1 MAVFT
6 NELKLDVS
14 SFIAQLKKAASDTK
28 GAASE
33 IAGAVSKIKVGV
45 DTEGATKGLAGLKSK
60 FFSTGKDLGEEAGRG
75 ASGGFSDAFKG
86 ALSGGLLAGAG
97 TQIVGNLFSGVGD
110 AISNAQDFE
119 TNLKALSAV
128 TNVTGAGLD
137 DLGLRARDLAK
148 EFGGSANDQLKS
160 FQGILSKFGPG
171 LAGTPEA
178 LTAVSKNINILAAA
192 GGINAQE
199 AMSSLTDAMLQFGV
213 NVGDADTAAA
223 ESSRFI
229 NVLAASAQVG
239 AAEIPQVAQ
248 SILQAGVAAKGAN
261 LSFEETNSALQVLA
275 VGGKVGSEAGI
286 ALRNVLGLLQKQSGP
301 GAETLKKLGLSVE
314 GLGQSLTTQG
324 LEATLR
330 QLGDGL
336 NKVGSDAERNAA
348 LMNLFGA
355 ENASAAGILLENV
368 DSMRTF
374 TEQVT
379 GTNSATE
386 QAAINLDTFS
396 ARLSQIKANVEDA
409 FIDAFQSI
417 APIVSKV
424 IDDIFP
430 RIQAALSSIFSALA
444 PVFTAIGVLIGG
456 ALFGAIQ
463 GIVGLLEILGN
474 GFKVLEPIIPLL
486 ALGIAAY
493 AVAINASVISTKIA
507 AAATAVWN
515 AILAANPV
523 GLVVVAVVALIAA
536 VGALNAAFGES
547 AESRLKDAENTKKV
561 IEEEIKLNNEKKT
574 NVVNTKKQVA
584 EYEQLAKK
592 TNRTAEEN
600 KKLRDIQGELDKQYP
615 DLIDQTKSFEQNLAG
630 VAEIGKQTS
639 ATLGDLTK
647 KGDQLSKQLAESNKA
662 IAEANRD
669 IALQALDDVIGFTD
683 KAKNVFKGNIA
694 AFDKIFDPV
703 REQFANALNL
713 AKTEEQIDSAQKKIL
728 EFVNAQKDLL
738 NDPDKLVAIYEGV
751 TKAVASQRTA
761 IRALAKD
768 NKEAV
773 DAATPPGAPPPPT
786 PPTPPKPTKT
796 GLEIAQE
803 QFKLEEARL
812 KLQQENAITAL
823 RAAVVAGDL
832 TTDQEKTKLK
842 EVELKTARETLAAY
856 EKIFGVQRETL
867 KIDDQLSTD
876 IVREVKFKVNNDQ
889 LVQIRTQFQNFL
901 QQQLTLELGVRPNVK
916 DLEKGTLDAIKKI
929 EATFKDNADDLAD
942 NAISP
947 ESFRTSLAGLQ
958 GSFDAIKKNLQDAL
972 TLPEVQANKELT
984 ASYIEQIDLVTA
996 KSAELATKGQES
1008 LDKAFRE
1015 TLKTRID
1022 INKKTLESLS
1032 DDEKKNATEILRI
1045 RRELIDQETNLKL
1058 ASLKST
1064 GELRNAE
1071 TKIILDE
1078 AAKQRAAL
1086 DKTAKGTGGAFDSV
1100 VGGFTQAIA
1109 GLDFTG
1115 AFDTLVDAGTEAAE
1129 KTVDALKA
1137 GTLDY
1142 QSAVA
1147 ELESI
1152 TVEST
1157 SFLDTVLQRVADSFA
1172 KIRDAS
1178 IASLRDISTGF
1189 DGSQQA
1195 IEKLINAT
1203 ANAAASG
1210 FAQILLEGESF
1221 GKGFVLLIL
1230 DILDA
1235 TIPAL
1240 VALILGQS
1248 LAANPLLGA
1257 VVSAALIATLKAAVA
1272 VARSAAQGFESGGYT
1287 GNVGTKDVAGVVHG
1301 QEFVINARATKQF
1314 RPMLE
1319 EMNKGRLPMIDNGEF
1334 SAMRAELSAIRR
1346 RLDGMPNGIQGSQA
1360 MQLNVGFDNYI
1371 YERDRRRS
1379 AVRGLRG

>member
-1 MAVFT
+1 M
-6 NELKLDVS
+6 
-14 SFIAQLKKAASDTK
+14 
-28 GAASE
+28 
-33 IAGAVSKIKVGV
+33 
-45 DTEGATKGLAGLKSK
+45 
-60 FFSTGKDLGEEAGRG
+60 
-75 ASGGFSDAFKG
+75 
-86 ALSGGLLAGAG
+86 
-97 TQIVGNLFSGVGD
+97 
-110 AISNAQDFE
+110 
-119 TNLKALSAV
+119 
-128 TNVTGAGLD
+128 
-137 DLGLRARDLAK
+137 
-148 EFGGSANDQLKS
+148 
-160 FQGILSKFGPG
+160 
-171 LAGTPEA
+171 
-178 LTAVSKNINILAAA
+178 
-192 GGINAQE
+192 
-199 AMSSLTDAMLQFGV
+199 
-213 NVGDADTAAA
+213 
-223 ESSRFI
+223 
-229 NVLAASAQVG
+229 
-239 AAEIPQVAQ
+239 
-248 SILQAGVAAKGAN
+248 
-261 LSFEETNSALQVLA
+261 
-275 VGGKVGSEAGI
+275 
-286 ALRNVLGLLQKQSGP
+286 
-301 GAETLKKLGLSVE
+301 
-314 GLGQSLTTQG
+314 
-324 LEATLR
+324 
-330 QLGDGL
+330 
-336 NKVGSDAERNAA
+336 
-348 LMNLFGA
+348 
-355 ENASAAGILLENV
+355 
-368 DSMRTF
+368 
-374 TEQVT
+374 
-379 GTNSATE
+379 
-386 QAAINLDTFS
+386 
-396 ARLSQIKANVEDA
+396 
-409 FIDAFQSI
+409 
-417 APIVSKV
+417 
-424 IDDIFP
+424 
-430 RIQAALSSIFSALA
+430 
-444 PVFTAIGVLIGG
+444 
-456 ALFGAIQ
+456 
-463 GIVGLLEILGN
+463 
-474 GFKVLEPIIPLL
+474 
-486 ALGIAAY
+486 
-493 AVAINASVISTKIA
+493 
-507 AAATAVWN
+507 
-515 AILAANPV
+515 
-523 GLVVVAVVALIAA
+523 
-536 VGALNAAFGES
+536 
-547 AESRLKDAENTKKV
+547 
-561 IEEEIKLNNEKKT
+561 
-574 NVVNTKKQVA
+574 
-584 EYEQLAKK
+584 
-592 TNRTAEEN
+592 
-600 KKLRDIQGELDKQYP
+600 
-615 DLIDQTKSFEQNLAG
+615 
-630 VAEIGKQTS
+630 
-639 ATLGDLTK
+639 
-647 KGDQLSKQLAESNKA
+647 
-662 IAEANRD
+662 
-669 IALQALDDVIGFTD
+669 QALDDVIGFTD
-683 KAKNVFKGNIA
+683 KAKNVFRGNLA

-713 AKTEEQIDSAQKKIL
+713 AKTEEQIDSAQKAIL
-728 EFVNAQKDLL
+728 DFVNAQKDLL
-738 NDPDKLVAIYEGV
+738 NDPDKLIAIYEGV

-773 DAATPPGAPPPPT
+773 DAATPPGAPPPPK
-786 PPTPPKPTKT
+786 PPKPTKT

-803 QFKLEEARL
+803 QFKLEEARV

-889 LVQIRTQFQNFL
+889 LVQIQTQFQNFL
-901 QQQLTLELGVRPNVK
+901 QQQLTLELGLRPNVK

-972 TLPEVQANKELT
+972 TLPEVQGNKELT
-984 ASYIEQIDLVTA
+984 AAYIEQIDLITL
-996 KSAELATKGQES
+996 KSQELATNGQES
-1008 LDKAFRE
+1008 LDKSFRE

-1032 DDEKKNATEILRI
+1032 DDENKNATEILRI

-1086 DKTAKGTGGAFDSV
+1086 DKNAKGTGGAFDSV

-1129 KTVDALKA
+1129 KTVDALKS

-1189 DGSQQA
+1189 DGSKES
-1195 IEKLINAT
+1195 IDKLINAT
-1203 ANAAASG
+1203 VNAAATG

-1221 GKGFVLLIL
+1221 GKGFVLLML

-1240 VALILGQS
+1240 VALILGES
-1248 LAANPLLGA
+1248 LAANPLVGL

-1287 GNVGTKDVAGVVHG
+1287 GNGGTKDVAGVVHG

-1314 RPMLE
+1314 RPVLE
-1319 EMNKGRLPMIDNGEF
+1319 EMNKGRFPMIDNSEF
-1334 SAMRAELSAIRR
+1334 SVMRAELSAIRR

>member
-28 GAASE
+28 GAAAE

-45 DTEGATKGLAGLKSK
+45 DTEGATKGLRDSKGRFLKVGQEIGEAAGQ
-60 FFSTGKDLGEEAGRG
+60 G
-75 ASGGFSDAFKG
+75 ASSGFSDAFKG
-86 ALSGGLLAGAG
+86 ALSGGLLGGIG
-97 TQIVGNLFSGVGD
+97 TQIAGNLFSGVGD
-110 AISNAQDFE
+110 AISNAQNFE

-128 TNVTGAGLD
+128 TGVTGSGLD

-148 EFGGSANDQLKS
+148 EFGGSANEQLKS
-160 FQGILSKFGPG
+160 FQGILSKFGPQ

-178 LTAVSKNINILAAA
+178 LSAVSKNINILAAA

-213 NVGDADTAAA
+213 NVGDADTAAR
-223 ESSRFI
+223 ESARFI

-275 VGGKVGSEAGI
+275 VGGKVGSEAGV

-330 QLGDGL
+330 QLGEGL

-355 ENASAAGILLENV
+355 ENASAAGILLDNV
-368 DSMRTF
+368 DSMKAF
-374 TEQVT
+374 TEGVT

-430 RIQAALSSIFSALA
+430 RIQAALSNIFSALA
-444 PVFTAIGVLIGG
+444 PVFQAIGAVIGV
-456 ALFGAIQ
+456 ALYGAIQ
-463 GIVGLLEILGN
+463 GIVGLLEVLGN

-486 ALGIAAY
+486 AAGIAAY
-493 AVAINASVISTKIA
+493 AIAINASAIA
-507 AAATAVWN
+507 TGIASAATAVWN

-536 VGALNAAFGES
+536 VGALSAAFSES
-547 AESRLKDAENTKKV
+547 AESRLGEAEATKKT
-561 IEEEIKLNNEKKT
+561 IEEEIKLNNEKKA
-574 NVVNTKKQVA
+574 NVLNTKKQVS

-600 KKLRDIQGELDKQYP
+600 KKLRDIQSELDKQYP

-630 VAEIGKQTS
+630 VAEIGKRTS
-639 ATLGDLTK
+639 ATLGDLTQ
-647 KGDQLSKQLAESNKA
+647 KGNALAKQLAESNKA

-669 IALQALDDVIGFTD
+669 VAIEALDDVIGFWS
-683 KAKNVFKGNIA
+683 KATSAGASKFA
-694 AFDKIFDPV
+694 RAFDPIRAEFA
-703 REQFANALNL
+703 RSLSLASTEQ
-713 AKTEEQIDSAQKKIL
+713 QIDAAENKIR
-728 EFVNAQKDLL
+728 EFVNSQKAVLDDPEKLL
-738 NDPDKLVAIYEGV
+738 EIYGAI
-751 TKAVASQRTA
+751 TKAVSSQRTA
-761 IRALAKD
+761 IKALAVD

-773 DAATPPGAPPPPT
+773 DAATPPTPPP
-786 PPTPPKPTKT
+786 PPKPTKT
-796 GLEIAQE
+796 GLEIANE

-812 KLQQENAITAL
+812 KLQQENVVTAL
-823 RAAVVAGDL
+823 RASVVAGDL
-832 TTDQEKTKLK
+832 STDQEKTKLK
-842 EVELKTARETLAAY
+842 EQELKTARETLAAY

-876 IVREVKFKVNNDQ
+876 IVRAVKFKVSNDE
-889 LVQIRTQFQNFL
+889 LVQIRTQFQNFV
-901 QQQLTLELGVRPNVK
+901 QQQLTLELGLRPNIK

-929 EATFKDNADDLAD
+929 EATFKDNAEELAD
-942 NAISP
+942 GAISP
-947 ESFRTSLAGLQ
+947 EAFRSSVSNLDA
-958 GSFDAIKKNLQDAL
+958 SFDAIAKSLQDAL
-972 TLPEVQANKELT
+972 QLPEVQANKELA
-984 ASYIEQIDLVTA
+984 ASYVEQIDLITQ
-996 KSAELATKGQES
+996 KSQELATKGQEA
-1008 LDKAFRE
+1008 LDKANIE
-1015 TLKTRID
+1015 SAKKRIEL
-1022 INKKTLESLS
+1022 NKAILDTLEE
-1032 DDEKKNATEILRI
+1032 DEKKNASEIYRI
-1045 RRELIDQETNLKL
+1045 KSELIDQETNLKL
-1058 ASLKST
+1058 AQLKST

-1071 TKIILDE
+1071 TKIILNE
-1078 AAKQRAAL
+1078 AAKQRKEL
-1086 DKTAKGTGGAFDSV
+1086 DKSFGKASGTFDAVIGSFA
-1100 VGGFTQAIA
+1100 GAIA

-1129 KTVDALKA
+1129 ETVAALKA

-1142 QSAVA
+1142 QSAIS
-1147 ELESI
+1147 ELANI
-1152 TVEST
+1152 AVDST
-1157 SFLDTVLQRVADSFA
+1157 SFLETVLQRVADSFA

-1189 DGSQQA
+1189 DGSQEA
-1195 IEKLINAT
+1195 IDKLINAT
-1203 ANAAASG
+1203 ANAAAAG
-1210 FAQILLEGESF
+1210 FAQILLEGENF
-1221 GKGFVLLIL
+1221 GKGFVLLML

-1248 LAANPLLGA
+1248 LAANPLVGA
-1257 VVSAALIATLKAAVA
+1257 VVAAALIAVLKGAVA

-1287 GNVGTKDVAGVVHG
+1287 GNVGTKEVAGVVHG

-1360 MQLNVGFDNYI
+1360 VRLDVGFDNYI
-1371 YERDRRRS
+1371 YERDRRR
-1379 AVRGLRG
+1379 AALRGLRG

>member
-119 TNLKALSAV
+119 KNLKALSAV
-128 TNVTGAGLD
+128 TGVTGSGLD

-148 EFGGSANDQLKS
+148 EFGGSANEQLKS

-368 DSMRTF
+368 DSMKAF
-374 TEQVT
+374 TEGVT

-444 PVFTAIGVLIGG
+444 PVFTAIGLLIGG

-507 AAATAVWN
+507 AAATAAWN

-536 VGALNAAFGES
+536 VGALNAAFSES
-547 AESRLKDAENTKKV
+547 AESRLQDAENTKKT

-574 NVVNTKKQVA
+574 NVLNTKKQVA

-600 KKLRDIQGELDKQYP
+600 KKLRDVQGELDKQYP

-647 KGDQLSKQLAESNKA
+647 KGDQLAKQLAESNKA

-669 IALQALDDVIGFTD
+669 IAIEALDDVIGFWT
-683 KAKNVFKGNIA
+683 KATSAGARRFA
-694 AFDKIFDPV
+694 SAFDPI
-703 REQFANALNL
+703 RAEFARSLSL
-713 AKTEEQIDSAQKKIL
+713 ASTEEQIDAAENKIR
-728 EFVNAQKDLL
+728 EFVNSQ
-738 NDPDKLVAIYEGV
+738 
-751 TKAVASQRTA
+751 KAVLDDPEKLLEIYGAISKAVSSQRTA
-761 IRALAKD
+761 VKALAKD
-768 NKEAV
+768 NKEAA
-773 DAATPPGAPPPPT
+773 DAAGGAAAPT
-786 PPTPPKPTKT
+786 PASDAAAKKSVAASKT
-796 GLEIAQE
+796 ALELAQE
-803 QFKLEEARL
+803 QFKAEEARL

-958 GSFDAIKKNLQDAL
+958 GSFDAIKKSLQDAL

-984 ASYIEQIDLVTA
+984 ASNIEQIDLVTA

-1008 LDKAFRE
+1008 LDKAFISGLKGRIE
-1015 TLKTRID
+1015 LNKLTLS
-1022 INKKTLESLS
+1022 SLQ
-1032 DDEKKNATEILRI
+1032 ENEQLNADEILRI
-1045 RRELIDQETNLKL
+1045 QRELIDQETNLKL

-1086 DKTAKGTGGAFDSV
+1086 DKTAKGTGGAFDAV